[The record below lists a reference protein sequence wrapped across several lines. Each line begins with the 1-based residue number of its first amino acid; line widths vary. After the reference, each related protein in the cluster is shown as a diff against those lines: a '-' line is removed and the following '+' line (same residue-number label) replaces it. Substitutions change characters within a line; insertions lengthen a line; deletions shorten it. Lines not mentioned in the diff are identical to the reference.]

1 LEQKMFGR
9 YRIVAELGRGAMGA
23 VYRAVDPLIERE
35 VAVKTLLP
43 NLPEEVV
50 AEVRER
56 FLREAKS
63 AGRLNHPNIVTIYD
77 VGEQE
82 GVAYIAMELLEGR
95 SLQQMLRDPQPLSL
109 DQVADIVAQVAEAL
123 DYAQRHKIVHRDVKP
138 ANVMVDSHGRA
149 KLADFGVAHVPSS
162 TMTQT
167 GTALGSPRY
176 MSPEQVLGLPIDP
189 RSDIFSLGVVLYEA
203 LTRRTPFERASDT
216 NVFSLMH
223 RIAGEPH
230 APVHEIDPKI
240 PAAFDRILDRAL
252 AKKPEE
258 RYQRAGE
265 MAAELRNYRNL
276 AAAAA
281 APATAYEKTVAIA
294 TAPNLRALEDDKA
307 RTQLLTDL
315 EKFARNFE
323 DEERE
328 RVRKE
333 QEARLRKEEDLKRW
347 SAEQERKRQEF
358 ERQREKAG
366 TAAGGATDPGVGA
379 ATRRGAALE
388 MLKKQAA
395 AQPPKVDQAA
405 VRAKAMAGLDQSM
418 RSAFQYLAELGRELN
433 SVSPATGRP
442 YEYFY
447 LGRIGTVTLSEAF
460 VDARPQRIEGKD
472 YTQHIVFRY
481 RITLAQ
487 PAKASLLGADIQRA
501 EQYFKARRASCELK
515 PEAKNDF
522 GQVTRASIVVS
533 GALPCEINLR
543 ADYDNP
549 GVTIELIDAR
559 RAGKIVTRV
568 GAEELNDI
576 VDDLARFVLGADDDF
591 DKVLKRGK

>member
-1 LEQKMFGR
+1 MFGR

-43 NLPEEVV
+43 NLPEEAI

-77 VGEQE
+77 VAEQE

-95 SLQQMLRDPQPLSL
+95 SLQQMLRDPAPLAH
-109 DQVADIVAQVAEAL
+109 DMVADLIAQVAEAL
-123 DYAQRHKIVHRDVKP
+123 DYAQRFKIVHRDVKP
-138 ANVMVDSHGRA
+138 ANVMVDPAGRA

-203 LTRRTPFERASDT
+203 LTRHTPFERASDT

-230 APVHEIDPKI
+230 TPARQIDPAV

-252 AKKPEE
+252 AKKTEE

-265 MAAELRNYRNL
+265 MAADLRNYRNL
-276 AAAAA
+276 GAPAA
-281 APATAYEKTVAIA
+281 APQAADTAFEKTVVTA
-294 TAPNLRALEDDKA
+294 TNPRARSLEDEKT
-307 RTQLLTDL
+307 RTQLITDL
-315 EKFARNFE
+315 DAFARNFE

-328 RVRKE
+328 RI
-333 QEARLRKEEDLKRW
+333 RKEEEARQRKEEELRRW
-347 SAEQERKRQEF
+347 SEEQEHQRREF
-358 ERQREKAG
+358 ERQRETAG
-366 TAAGGATDPGVGA
+366 AAGGSTDPGA
-379 ATRRGAALE
+379 KTSRRSAALE
-388 MLKKQAA
+388 MLRKQAA
-395 AQPPKVDQAA
+395 TQPPKEDKAV
-405 VRAKAMAGLDQSM
+405 VRAKAIAALDQSM
-418 RSAFQYLAELGRELN
+418 RGAFQYLAELARELN
-433 SVSPATGRP
+433 SVAPTSGRP
-442 YEYFY
+442 YEYMY
-447 LGRIGTVTLSEAF
+447 LGRIGAVALSDAF
-460 VDARPQRIEGKD
+460 VDSRPQRIEGKD

-481 RITLAQ
+481 RITLGQ
-487 PAKASLLGADIQRA
+487 TAKASVLGPDIQRA
-501 EQYFKARRASCELK
+501 EQYFKARRASCDLK

-522 GQVTRASIVVS
+522 GQVTRAAITVS

-543 ADYDNP
+543 GDYDNP
-549 GVTIELIDAR
+549 GVAIELIDAR
-559 RAGKIVTRV
+559 RAGKVVARV
-568 GAEELNDI
+568 SAEELND
-576 VDDLARFVLGADDDF
+576 VADDLARFVLGADDDF
-591 DKVLKRGK
+591 DKVLRRGK

>member
-1 LEQKMFGR
+1 MFGR

-43 NLPEEVV
+43 NLPEEAI

-95 SLQQMLRDPQPLSL
+95 SLQQMLRDPQPLAH
-109 DQVADIVAQVAEAL
+109 DTVADLIAQVAEAL
-123 DYAQRHKIVHRDVKP
+123 DYAQRFKIVHRDVKP
-138 ANVMVDSHGRA
+138 ANVMVDSAGRA

-203 LTRRTPFERASDT
+203 LTRHTPFERASDT

-230 APVHEIDPKI
+230 TPAHDIDPKI

-252 AKKPEE
+252 AKKVEE

-265 MAAELRNYRNL
+265 MAADLRNYRDL
-276 AAAAA
+276 GA
-281 APATAYEKTVAIA
+281 APAAQPAASSTAFEKTVATA
-294 TAPNLRALEDDKA
+294 TATRAPSLEQEKE
-307 RTQLLTDL
+307 RTQLITDL
-315 EKFARNFE
+315 ETFARNFE
-323 DEERE
+323 QE
-328 RVRKE
+328 E
-333 QEARLRKEEDLKRW
+333 QERIRREEETRLHKEEELRRW

-358 ERQREKAG
+358 ERQRETAG
-366 TAAGGATDPGVGA
+366 TAGGATDPGA
-379 ATRRGAALE
+379 KTMARRGAALE

-395 AQPPKVDQAA
+395 AQPPKEDKAV
-405 VRAKAMAGLDQSM
+405 VRARAMAALDKSM
-418 RSAFQYLAELGRELN
+418 REAFQYLAELARELN
-433 SVSPATGRP
+433 SVGPTSGKP
-442 YEYFY
+442 YEYLY
-447 LGRIGTVTLSEAF
+447 LGRIGAVALSDAF

-481 RITLAQ
+481 RITLGQ
-487 PAKASLLGADIQRA
+487 TAKASVLGPDIQRA
-501 EQYFKARRASCELK
+501 EQYFKARRAACELK

-522 GQVTRASIVVS
+522 GQVTRAAIVVS
-533 GALPCEINLR
+533 GSLPCEINLR
-543 ADYDNP
+543 GDYDNP
-549 GVTIELIDAR
+549 GVAVELIDAR
-559 RAGKIVTRV
+559 RAGRV
-568 GAEELNDI
+568 VARLSAEELND
-576 VDDLARFVLGADDDF
+576 VTDDLARFVLGADDDF
-591 DKVLKRGK
+591 EKVLRRGR